1 MVNTA
6 LYIRVSTQ
14 EQATEGYS
22 VQEQTDRLTK
32 YSEAMGWSIF
42 KVYTDPGFSGGRTD
56 RPGLQA
62 MINDIRKGY
71 IDKVLVYKL
80 DRLSRSQKDTLNLIE
95 DEFLAHNVDFISM
108 CENFDTSTP
117 FGRAM
122 VGILAVFAQLEREQ
136 IKERMFMGKEAR
148 AKEGK
153 YPGAKQPPVGYD
165 YINGELIVNPY
176 YALIVKDMFNLALT
190 GLSPYKIASH
200 LNSAYPKSDG
210 AEWTPEHVRK
220 ILKNKTYVG
229 YIKHGSEYIK
239 GIQEPIITEDIFDQV
254 KHILDIKSEEHRKY
268 NRRSGKS
275 TTYLGGYLYCAHCG
289 AKYSKFTGKYKTVS
303 GEKRTYAS
311 YMCNSRHCK
320 QKSQIKDPNCRNKTW
335 RIDTLDNLVFDQIR
349 QLALDPEHLP
359 VQSAPEDD
367 RLGVIKTEIIKVE
380 SQISKAMDLYLLDS
394 ISKSVVEDKLK
405 SLNDRKLTLE
415 SELKQIGQSVKER
428 LTKDQTMAAVHNFDD
443 VLSRGNFDE
452 IRTVIGQLI
461 RKIEIDGEDI
471 TIYWNF

>member
-6 LYIRVSTQ
+6 LYVRVSTQ

-32 YSEAMGWSIF
+32 YSEAMGWSVF

-153 YPGAKQPPVGYD
+153 YPGAKQPPVG
-165 YINGELIVNPY
+165 
-176 YALIVKDMFNLALT
+176 
-190 GLSPYKIASH
+190 
-200 LNSAYPKSDG
+200 
-210 AEWTPEHVRK
+210 
-220 ILKNKTYVG
+220 
-229 YIKHGSEYIK
+229 
-239 GIQEPIITEDIFDQV
+239 
-254 KHILDIKSEEHRKY
+254 
-268 NRRSGKS
+268 
-275 TTYLGGYLYCAHCG
+275 
-289 AKYSKFTGKYKTVS
+289 
-303 GEKRTYAS
+303 
-311 YMCNSRHCK
+311 
-320 QKSQIKDPNCRNKTW
+320 
-335 RIDTLDNLVFDQIR
+335 
-349 QLALDPEHLP
+349 
-359 VQSAPEDD
+359 
-367 RLGVIKTEIIKVE
+367 
-380 SQISKAMDLYLLDS
+380 
-394 ISKSVVEDKLK
+394 
-405 SLNDRKLTLE
+405 
-415 SELKQIGQSVKER
+415 
-428 LTKDQTMAAVHNFDD
+428 
-443 VLSRGNFDE
+443 
-452 IRTVIGQLI
+452 
-461 RKIEIDGEDI
+461 
-471 TIYWNF
+471 